1 MPYTLSGVMSDGK
14 VNEGV
19 DDKDASMTSQ
29 HSSEDLFAEEYNTI
43 DPNVTRY
50 FLKILLCKS
59 FSVGTAL
66 KCLKSDL
73 FPTYQ

>member
-1 MPYTLSGVMSDGK
+1 MSDGK

-59 FSVGTAL
+59 FSMFSMLTARNE
-66 KCLKSDL
+66 SERYPPMMDH
-73 FPTYQ
+73 

>member
-1 MPYTLSGVMSDGK
+1 MSDGK

-59 FSVGTAL
+59 FSMCSIYMYSRRGTKVKDIL
-66 KCLKSDL
+66 
-73 FPTYQ
+73 P